1 MSLDTVCCSVLQ
13 CVAVCCSVR
22 LESLVSASDALVST
36 SEAEMM
42 RYVSRYSVLQC
53 VTVCCSVLQCTPR
66 VSASDAETSASVR
79 AETTCSY
86 LIISPSNVQ
95 GYIEP
100 WHAICISRYSV
111 LQCVAVCCSVLQCT
125 TRLVQSRV
133 AKTRRMP

>member
-53 VTVCCSVLQCTPR
+53 V
-66 VSASDAETSASVR
+66 
-79 AETTCSY
+79 
-86 LIISPSNVQ
+86 
-95 GYIEP
+95 
-100 WHAICISRYSV
+100 
-111 LQCVAVCCSVLQCT
+111 AVCCSVLQCVAACCSV
-125 TRLVQSRV
+125 RLESPHLMRRQVRV
-133 AKTRRMP
+133 CVRRQHVHISSSHLAMYTDI